1 VNRTV
6 LDWVLPAFDWRVRVT
21 VVGLSPDWVASANRK
36 WPTASVST
44 SSLITLEVTSAAV
57 GLAPQRQV
65 HSIVHWKDADTAL
78 ISTNGAEAELHFS
91 RETVCGTGVL
101 RNVATI
107 GALEAIFRST
117 AVLWLVRRGVLV
129 IHASAVRRGNDGLCF
144 LGESG
149 AGKTTTARRLGR
161 EGFRR
166 IADDVLA
173 LDVSERSWRMIP
185 LPFER
190 GGRTALVEAAP
201 AVCRGAAL
209 VVKSAAGLA
218 IEPAHDGPSCWRDAL
233 IMFPPGPGHADA
245 MLELFAR
252 LCELPVARLAAPP
265 SGRLGDAVAAWLE
278 HLLAAPRTLDT
289 GYPLGNDCPMGSL
302 DGVLHV
308 DRVVRRAPNV
318 AWRVIHGAAVLVA
331 PHSPT
336 IQTLNPVATRIW
348 ELADGHTVPVIVDA
362 IVNEFEVSRTEA
374 EHDVMQFVSAL
385 ERGGLLEGATGV

>member
-1 VNRTV
+1 M
-6 LDWVLPAFDWRVRVT
+6 LDWVLPALGWRARVT
-21 VVGLSPDWVASANRK
+21 VLGLSPDWLTSADRK

-44 SSLITLEVTSAAV
+44 SSLLTLEVTSKAV
-57 GLAPQRQV
+57 GLEPQRQV
-65 HSIVHWKDADTAL
+65 HSVVTWRDADTAFV
-78 ISTNGAEAELHFS
+78 STNGAEVELHFS
-91 RETVCGTGVL
+91 GDAVHGKGVL
-101 RNVATI
+101 RNLATI
-107 GALEAIFRST
+107 GALESVFRSV
-117 AVLWLVRRGVLV
+117 AVLWLARRGVLV
-129 IHASAVRRGNDGLCF
+129 IHASAVRRGDDGLLF
-144 LGESG
+144 LGASG

-190 GGRTALVEAAP
+190 GGRPPLVEAAP

-209 VVKSAAGLA
+209 VVKSASALA
-218 IEPAHDGPSCWRDAL
+218 IDPAPDGPRCWRDAL
-233 IMFPPGPGHADA
+233 IMFPPGPGHADTT
-245 MLELFAR
+245 LELFAR

-265 SGRLGDAVAAWLE
+265 SGRLGDAVAAWLTT
-278 HLLAAPRTLDT
+278 LLAAPRALDT
-289 GYPLGNDCPMGSL
+289 RSPLGNDYPVSSPGASSPA
-302 DGVLHV
+302 
-308 DRVVRRAPNV
+308 DRVLRRAPNV

-348 ELADGHTVPVIVDA
+348 ELADGHTVPLIVDA

-374 EHDVMQFVSAL
+374 EQDVMRFVSDL
-385 ERGGLLEGATGV
+385 ERSGLIEAASGVSP